1 MALGVDGPTPAKR
14 LRRRVGDDALNDA
27 LASAVAGSDAGFG
40 VLYRAVQP
48 GLVRYLRTL
57 VGQDADDIASEA
69 WAHACRDL
77 AVFRGDSDGF
87 RRWITVIAR
96 NRAMD
101 HLRARGR
108 RPVYLTDP
116 ETLREVAGTHDTAD
130 QATAAI
136 GTAQAV
142 ALIAS
147 LPPDQADAVLLRV
160 LMGLDAKSAGAVLGK
175 RAGSV
180 RTSAYRGLKTLAAQL
195 EAEQQ

>member
-1 MALGVDGPTPAKR
+1 MAWSADGSTPAKR
-14 LRRRVGDDALNDA
+14 PHPRADEGVLNDA
-27 LASAVAGSDAGFG
+27 LKSAAAGSDAGF
-40 VLYRAVQP
+40 VELYRAVQP

-69 WAHACRDL
+69 WAQACRDL
-77 AVFRGDSDGF
+77 ATFQGDSTGF

-116 ETLREVAGTHDTAD
+116 AALREVAGSHDTAD
-130 QATAAI
+130 QAAAAL
-136 GTAQAV
+136 GTANAI

-160 LMGLDAKSAGAVLGK
+160 LLGLDAKSAGTVLGK
-175 RAGSV
+175 RPGSV
-180 RTSAYRGLKTLAAQL
+180 RTSVYRGLKTLAARV